1 MFFSFIFHFSVHFHS
16 LWFFKQIFIC
26 NALVYVHMR
35 IPYIRSHDFNGLYC
49 AKFLKVSNRCIAD
62 VTNEPSLIG
71 SISNCIHYKWMKW
84 VRCHPLPSSL
94 AKCIHTLTSV
104 YACTHSSMPDAIML
118 LLLILFN
125 TIICIRLRRVFF
137 SREGGGGWWI
147 LKSFLLFSPFY
158 VRNNCDFL
166 YQCVL
171 FPKHCFQFLT
181 FWT

>member
-35 IPYIRSHDFNGLYC
+35 IPHIRSHDFNGLYC

-104 YACTHSSMPDAIML
+104 YACTHSSMADAIML
-118 LLLILFN
+118 LLLTMFN

-137 SREGGGGWWI
+137 LEKEEGVDELI
-147 LKSFLLFSPFY
+147 LKLFSLFSPFY
-158 VRNNCDFL
+158 VEITVIFYINVS
-166 YQCVL
+166 Y
-171 FPKHCFQFLT
+171 FPNIAFNF
-181 FWT
+181 